1 MFPNIY
7 FESFKQKEKLKEFHK
22 EHWYFNHP
30 DSMRHNLLFASAHIH
45 SPINPSIHPLTH
57 LIFSLHFNKSGLL
70 TQFYGLQ
77 HSPVSAEGTA
87 PSLPLGPPCR
97 PPHPTPCIS
106 SRLHQ
111 APSESEKPRPLEPP
125 CMLPGAPAAP
135 PVPWVGLRSGTR
147 TFPHCVPGAR
157 IEPGIRLMLE
167 THMLN
172 KLGTLRRNR
181 DTKQENVFSRKRF
194 LRNNLLLPHILAHL
208 E

>member
-1 MFPNIY
+1 MPTQSLDVGTPGGQSSGLLKLFPNIY

-97 PPHPTPCIS
+97 PPHLHPAFPLGCIKRHLS
-106 SRLHQ
+106 
-111 APSESEKPRPLEPP
+111 PRSLARWNHRV
-125 CMLPGAPAAP
+125 CFLGLLQHLRYPG
-135 PVPWVGLRSGTR
+135 
-147 TFPHCVPGAR
+147 
-157 IEPGIRLMLE
+157 
-167 THMLN
+167 
-172 KLGTLRRNR
+172 
-181 DTKQENVFSRKRF
+181 
-194 LRNNLLLPHILAHL
+194 LA
-208 E
+208 